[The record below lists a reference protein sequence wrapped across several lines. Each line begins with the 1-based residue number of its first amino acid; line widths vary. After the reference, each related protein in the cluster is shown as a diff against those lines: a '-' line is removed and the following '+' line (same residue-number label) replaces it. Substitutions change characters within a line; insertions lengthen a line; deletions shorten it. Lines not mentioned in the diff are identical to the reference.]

1 MFKTFSSK
9 YIRKSTP
16 RSVIVLID
24 VALFLLSLFISYL
37 IRFDIYSNIDEL
49 YKEWQII
56 QFSLPIVL
64 ITKLLVYFILGI
76 QKGIIRYTSFEDLR
90 RIFLASFISS
100 ILIFLLGLIRYF
112 QIDNYYLIPTSVLFV
127 DFLSTMILLI
137 AFRFTV
143 KTIYFEENKD
153 DNDQKSKLIIYGAG
167 VSGMAIKNA
176 LERESKFEIVC
187 FIDDDKKISG
197 KRLQGK
203 KVYHT
208 DEFEKLI
215 KNLNPNQ
222 LIIAIEKP
230 DRNKV
235 SNIIDICLK
244 HKIQVQSAPD
254 FKSWINGQISM
265 KQIRNVH
272 IEDLLGREPI
282 ILDQNILNAQIA
294 NKIILVTGAAGSIG
308 SGLVFQLC
316 SYSPKKIILLD
327 QSESGLYDLNQEL
340 TEKGYK
346 DCIEIVIGDIRIEE
360 RMNNLFR
367 TFKPQLVF
375 HAAAYKHVPLMEMN
389 PSEAINTNVKGTRNI
404 VNCADKFGV
413 EKFIFISTDKAV
425 NPTNVMGASK
435 RIAEIYAHLLNRKS
449 KTQFIITRFGNV
461 LGSNGSVIPLF
472 KKQIANGGPLTVTNE
487 NVTRYFM
494 TIPEACQLVLE
505 ASVMGEGG
513 EIFVFDMG
521 KSVKILDLAKKMI
534 QLSGLILN
542 QDIEIKITGLRPG
555 EKLFEELL
563 ANEENTLPTHHP
575 QILKA
580 KLRDEPEQRM
590 LEINELIE
598 LFDSQNNTEIVKMM
612 KKIVPEFIS
621 NNSEY
626 VALDE

>member
-176 LERESKFEIVC
+176 LDRESKFEIVC

-375 HAAAYKHVPLMEMN
+375 HAAAYKHVPLMEKN

>member
-100 ILIFLLGLIRYF
+100 ILIFLFGLIRYF

-176 LERESKFEIVC
+176 LDRESKFEIVC

-327 QSESGLYDLNQEL
+327 QSESGLYDLYQEL

-521 KSVKILDLAKKMI
+521 KSVKIIDLAKKMI

>member
-346 DCIEIVIGDIRIEE
+346 DFIEIVIGDIRIEE

>member
-143 KTIYFEENKD
+143 KTVYFEENKD

-176 LERESKFEIVC
+176 LDRESKFEIVC

-340 TEKGYK
+340 TEKEYK

-435 RIAEIYAHLLNRKS
+435 RIAEIYAHLVNRKS

-521 KSVKILDLAKKMI
+521 KSVKIIDLAKKMI